1 MSRLGPCY
9 LIYGDDHG
17 AVAERRARLRALA
30 HTDGDGASVES
41 LDGDEGT
48 PAGVAS
54 ALRVMTFA
62 VGRRVIIVDGVERWK
77 EAEVKEHLAGAMK
90 EMPPDTTLALFAREE
105 GRAKAPALI
114 HKLIK
119 AAGGHVVA
127 HSTVKPWELPKWVR
141 EQGGTQGLALDAAA
155 AKTLVGLV
163 GDRQQ
168 RLLREL
174 EKLALEHGVVR
185 DGAPVVISVEEI
197 EERAAHSAQWRVFS
211 LIDALIAGDGKA
223 AIRTYLQ
230 LRDQGERLTGLT
242 YLIAKSLRD
251 ALAVSL
257 RLQGGESTGEVKRG
271 LRMSP
276 RVADR
281 YLADVSR
288 SSPER
293 LRRALAALADL
304 EVDSRGGAV
313 LSSSRSV
320 LSSMSEDTLALS
332 SIENLVA

>member
-1 MSRLGPCY
+1 MSKLGPCY

-17 AVAERRARLRALA
+17 AVAERRASLRTLA

-41 LDGDEGT
+41 LEGDEGT
-48 PAGVAS
+48 PAGVAN

-90 EMPPDTTLALFAREE
+90 EMPPDTTVALFAREE
-105 GRAKAPALI
+105 GRAKAPAAI

-119 AAGGHVVA
+119 AAGGQLVA

-141 EQGGTQGLALDAAA
+141 EQGAVLGLTLDAAA

-174 EKLALEHGVVR
+174 EKLALEHSVARGGPRVAIGV
-185 DGAPVVISVEEI
+185 SEI
-197 EERAAHSAQWRVFS
+197 EARAAHSAQWRVFS
-211 LIDALIAGDGKA
+211 LIDALIAGNGKA
-223 AIRTYLQ
+223 SVRTYLQ
-230 LRDQGERLTGLT
+230 LREQGERLTGLT

-251 ALAVSL
+251 ALAVSI
-257 RLQGGESTGEVKRG
+257 RLQNGESTGEVKRG

-276 RVADR
+276 GVADR

-293 LRRALAALADL
+293 LRRALGALADL

-313 LSSSRSV
+313 LSSSRSA

-332 SIENLVA
+332 SIEKIIA